1 MDDAQADERGEG
13 EGDEYGGGVSVEGQL
28 AGGGFH
34 GELLCLV
41 VRGEDWAQMHET
53 HAAKELCVGV

>member
-1 MDDAQADERGEG
+1 MDDVESDERREG
-13 EGDEYGGGVSVEGQL
+13 EGDQDGGGVGVEGQL
-28 AGGGFH
+28 ASGGFH

-41 VRGEDWAQMHET
+41 VWGEDWAQMHET